1 MHNTSICDFS
11 SNNNNNNKNNSNSYK
26 PHSKSLFG
34 NIRLDPMSLITSSS
48 ATSSNNIERHEHCSE
63 NSPLDAN
70 KASRHMKQKS
80 YHDGKETK
88 YADAV
93 SNAFSSFQK
102 SSNWSKLK
110 TRLVFGYF
118 LLLDFSDSP
127 TFLSKATTLR

>member
-11 SNNNNNNKNNSNSYK
+11 GNNNNNNNTNSYK
-26 PHSKSLFG
+26 PHSKSLFA

-63 NSPLDAN
+63 NSPLDTN

-110 TRLVFGYF
+110 TRLVLNFFFFY
-118 LLLDFSDSP
+118 FSDSP
-127 TFLSKATTLR
+127 TFLSKALTLR